1 MLVLRQQVKVPERQ
15 VKRVRWQ
22 PRERLLLALLRERL
36 PRSASASLLIQPE
49 IVLGSHRELVRRR
62 WAAYCGRPRA
72 GRRPLVK
79 QCRELIQR
87 TARENP
93 SWDYLRIHGELLKL
107 GQTVSATAIRSV
119 LRRSQ
124 IPRARKR
131 SAMS

>member
-1 MLVLRQQVKVPERQ
+1 MQVLRQQVKVLERQ
-15 VKRVRWQ
+15 VKRVLWQ

-36 PRSASASLLIQPE
+36 PRSAWATLLIQPE
-49 IVLGSHRELVRRR
+49 TVLGWHRELVRRR

-93 SWDYLRIHGELLKL
+93 ELGLPPDPRRAAEAGPDRL
-107 GQTVSATAIRSV
+107 GHRDPISAAEIAD
-119 LRRSQ
+119 
-124 IPRARKR
+124 PAG
-131 SAMS
+131 